1 MRNLTNTMIAWTPPN
16 RLEYDTAGQIA
27 LIPHPWQM
35 GPFPYARD
43 FGASL
48 RSVREASLE
57 VRKRML
63 DGVVYIILQDGIDS
77 NQAAAVLN
85 ELEEFD

>member
-35 GPFPYARD
+35 GPFPYAKD

-48 RSVREASLE
+48 RRVKEASLE
-57 VRKRML
+57 ERKRML
-63 DGVVYIILQDGIDS
+63 ADVIDRIIQDGIDS
-77 NQAAAVLN
+77 NQAAAVLS